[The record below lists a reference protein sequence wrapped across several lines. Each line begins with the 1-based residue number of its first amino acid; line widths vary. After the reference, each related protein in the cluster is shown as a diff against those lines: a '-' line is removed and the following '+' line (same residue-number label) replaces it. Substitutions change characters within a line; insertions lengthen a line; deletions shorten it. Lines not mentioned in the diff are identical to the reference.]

1 MARERD
7 TWVRLYRLGFGL
19 LELGTLIF
27 LTVESTAKIDFI
39 SFFTVQSN
47 FIASMVL
54 LTGALLVPKP
64 TLTWDL
70 VRGAAAMY
78 MILTGVIYNTLLTG
92 YNTWLGT
99 TEPWANDVLHRIMPV
114 VLFLDILIVPMA
126 HRIHWRQALVWTVF
140 PLAYLAFALIRG
152 AITEWYPYP
161 FVDPNLRGG
170 YWGVAL
176 KCTVILLCFLAGCW
190 LLTEINAWRLRHSAD
205 TNLQGTSTA

>member
-7 TWVRLYRLGFGL
+7 TWVRLYRLGFGA

-27 LTVESTAKIDFI
+27 LTIESSAKVDFV

-54 LTGALLVPKP
+54 LTGAILVPKP
-64 TLTWDL
+64 TLRWDL

-92 YNTWLGT
+92 YTTWLQT

-114 VLFLDILIVPMA
+114 VLFLDIIIVPMA
-126 HRIHWRQALVWTVF
+126 HRIHWQQALVWVIY
-140 PLAYLAFALIRG
+140 PLAYLAFALILG
-152 AITEWYPYP
+152 ANTGWYPYP
-161 FVDPNLRGG
+161 FVDPHLRGG
-170 YWGVAL
+170 YWGVTL
-176 KCTVILLCFLAGCW
+176 KCTVILICFLAGCW
-190 LLTEINAWRLRHSAD
+190 VLTEINAWRLRHGENAR
-205 TNLQGTSTA
+205 LREAGAA